1 MAKIAII
8 TGASQGIGR
17 GIALH
22 LARAGY
28 DIGFSYCS
36 AQEQA
41 ESLLPHRL
49 RH

>member
-28 DIGFSYCS
+28 VILVFLIVLHRSRQK
-36 AQEQA
+36 A
-41 ESLLPHRL
+41 LPHRL

>member
-28 DIGFSYCS
+28 DIGFLIVLHRSRQK
-36 AQEQA
+36 A
-41 ESLLPHRL
+41 LPHRL

>member
-36 AQEQA
+36 DRSRQKA
-41 ESLLPHRL
+41 LPHRL

>member
-22 LARAGY
+22 LARA
-28 DIGFSYCS
+28 DMILVF
-36 AQEQA
+36 
-41 ESLLPHRL
+41 LIVLHRAG
-49 RH
+49 RKPYRTD